1 MPGLTESNFVD
12 YMHCEVA
19 LISYYEKRENIKTF
33 LEVLIS
39 KLFRS
44 SNTFQKRMKQTVQ
57 IINTSF

>member
-19 LISYYEKRENIKTF
+19 LISYYEKRENLKTF

-44 SNTFQKRMKQTVQ
+44 SNTFQKG
-57 IINTSF
+57 